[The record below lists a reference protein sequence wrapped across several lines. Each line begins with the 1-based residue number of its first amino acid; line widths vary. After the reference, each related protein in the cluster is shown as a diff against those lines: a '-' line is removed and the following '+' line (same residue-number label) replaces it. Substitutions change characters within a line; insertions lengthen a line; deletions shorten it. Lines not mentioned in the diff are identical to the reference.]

1 MALRNRGYGYILIYL
16 YLADDARKFPRNSL
30 SLSTTDGSHRETRQ
44 TFRRRTEVSAKLAR
58 PLDNARKFPRNSRSL
73 STTHGGFR
81 ETRQTFRR
89 RTEVSVPILHD
100 FHPLPFRMMKVYSSA
115 APYSQT
121 KMSKK
126 TAAAFLPHV
135 SSPLSQHLLL
145 KNIQSVFFF
154 Q

>member
-16 YLADDARKFPRNSL
+16 YLADDARKFSRNPPDFP
-30 SLSTTDGSHRETRQ
+30 TTNGSHRETCQ

-58 PLDNARKFPRNSRSL
+58 PLDNARRFPRNPL
-73 STTHGGFR
+73 NFPTTHGSHR

-89 RTEVSVPILHD
+89 RTEVTVPILHD
-100 FHPLPFRMMKVYSSA
+100 FHPLPFRIMKVYSSA

-135 SSPLSQHLLL
+135 SRPLSQHLLL